1 MYTLVLLFTLFQNAL
16 GQCVLGDDA
25 YVGGLCYTASTYKAT
40 YSEAEFTCNGK
51 AQSLAIIRNTAQA
64 NVLATLV
71 NKITK
76 EPNGLF
82 WIGLK
87 RKTMGSRW
95 QWEDGTP
102 FSWSNF
108 DSNYLQNNLY
118 VAESTMNGKWRTL
131 DGEESHYFVCS
142 YDPNLVNPT
151 TSQSETTYYPSGSTD
166 YPYETTPYPY
176 TDSTYY
182 PGETTSYV
190 YPDGTTSYEDP
201 GTTSYVFET
210 TSYEDPG
217 TTSYAD
223 PGTTSYE
230 DPGTTSYVYETTDYP
245 DYDSTVPDVD
255 DSTPNPFDSTT
266 DFPRLKKQLNKLPE
280 GIKQLL
286 RKYNF

>member
-16 GQCVLGDDA
+16 GQCFLGDDA

-64 NVLATLV
+64 NLLATLV

-151 TSQSETTYYPSGSTD
+151 TSQPGTTYYPSGSTD

-182 PGETTSYV
+182 PGE
-190 YPDGTTSYEDP
+190 
-201 GTTSYVFET
+201 
-210 TSYEDPG
+210 
-217 TTSYAD
+217 
-223 PGTTSYE
+223 TTSYE

-280 GIKQLL
+280 GMKQLL
-286 RKYNF
+286 KKYNF